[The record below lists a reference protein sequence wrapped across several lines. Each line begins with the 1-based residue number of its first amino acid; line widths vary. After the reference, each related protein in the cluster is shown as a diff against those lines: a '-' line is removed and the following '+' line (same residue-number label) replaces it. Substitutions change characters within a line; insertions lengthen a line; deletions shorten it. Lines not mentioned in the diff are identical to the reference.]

1 MVELAPVQVDVA
13 VDDPL
18 VQRGLGEEDAVF
30 HALAVARGYHAA
42 GMVLE
47 TVARIVELA
56 GAPRHAATAS
66 ALRAAF
72 AARTG
77 AFAPD
82 DAWFEERIRAFWC
95 DAVTTGQLGRAVEDE
110 LDEGPRRWLTPLERA
125 HRGLFRVERGER
137 DVLVDV
143 WSGAELEVSV
153 VEDASRAEL
162 DASSGQLFDARVV
175 GLDDPFT
182 VALLPGAVFHS
193 REATPCI
200 EPVLAA
206 ARTRGLSGQET
217 LDALLRMQRALRSLS
232 RVKVAYAYR
241 VEALSPTATPLPHS
255 SPRVARVAREP
266 H

>member
-1 MVELAPVQVDVA
+1 
-13 VDDPL
+13 
-18 VQRGLGEEDAVF
+18 
-30 HALAVARGYHAA
+30 
-42 GMVLE
+42 MVLE

-56 GAPRHAATAS
+56 GAPRHAATA
-66 ALRAAF
+66 AGLRAAF
-72 AARTG
+72 EARTG

-95 DAVTTGQLGRAVEDE
+95 DAVTTGQLGRGVQDE
-110 LDEGPRRWLTPLERA
+110 LDEDQRRWLTPLERA
-125 HRGLFRVERGER
+125 HRGLFRTDG
-137 DVLVDV
+137 DVLVDA

-206 ARTRGLSGQET
+206 ARSRGMACRDA

-241 VEALSPTATPLPHS
+241 VDALSPLATPLPH
-255 SPRVARVAREP
+255 VARLARDP
-266 H
+266 R